1 MVLTRRKFTF
11 ILPLCPAHTHPAPS
25 PCNPGESVNKP
36 RILASGSFLRSC
48 VCWELSLG
56 QAGGETLGIQLWCPC
71 LPPPSWADR
80 VLRIWISRHPPPAPH
95 PRSLA
100 RWKGRMGQW
109 LRTQTLQLDDFFFFL
124 QLDDFEFK
132 FEVHHFLVVSP

>member
-1 MVLTRRKFTF
+1 MTVTYSVTRLLGGGNGSHTQKVYLYPAFVPSSHTPRP
-11 ILPLCPAHTHPAPS
+11 LPLQ
-25 PCNPGESVNKP
+25 PGESVNKP

-109 LRTQTLQLDDFFFFL
+109 LRTQTLQLDDFFFF
-124 QLDDFEFK
+124 FAAR
-132 FEVHHFLVVSP
+132 